1 MLRRFN
7 HPVNTMKKIR
17 IGLPLKFFLS
27 ISFVIILTSLSLTWF
42 FLKYQGVQ
50 MRNAL
55 EERCNSLARNLSYN
69 SEYGVLTANKGFL
82 RKLIESATK
91 EEDVVY
97 ALVYDKNGRLLA
109 AGEIPNSHAVFKEI
123 EPLVNYKLN
132 PANGAESSLTNLGRQ
147 KTVGITYT
155 SKAGEAIHD
164 VISPIMAQRVS
175 AQREEIAF
183 LGDIDMPSGK
193 EELIGF
199 ARVGI
204 SLARMH
210 REISVL
216 RNGILFLTALVVL
229 FGNLLSIFLI
239 RIIVRPIR
247 ELSIGTQKI
256 ASGDLDY
263 RVNVQSNDEIG
274 DLAELFNSMAQD
286 LRNYI
291 KELNKEKKDLLNLKM
306 ALESRTTELEE
317 TLVKMKNIQQELLR
331 SEKFATIGR
340 LASSVAHELR
350 NPLASLK
357 NISYYLMK
365 LGTFSADEK
374 AKRML
379 DMLSHDVGRANKIV
393 TDLLEFSRV
402 KKINKTPTNV
412 DEFINKLL
420 DNLAMGETIHVERE
434 LEHIQANIDPDRITQ
449 VLINLIMNARDA
461 MTSAGGTIMVSTH
474 RSGDLLAIR
483 VKDTGSGMSE
493 DTASRIF
500 EPLFTTK
507 TKGLGLGLA
516 IVKEI
521 IDAHYGRISVESKK
535 GVGTTFEILLPIA

>member
-1 MLRRFN
+1 
-7 HPVNTMKKIR
+7 MKKIR
-17 IGLPLKFFLS
+17 IGLPFKFFLS

-42 FLKYQGVQ
+42 FIKYSGVQ

-55 EERCNSLARNLSYN
+55 EERCSSLARNLAYN
-69 SEYGVLTANKGFL
+69 SEYGVLAANKEFL
-82 RKLIESATK
+82 KKLMESATK

-97 ALVYDKNGRLLA
+97 AAVYDKNGRLLA
-109 AGEIPNSHAVFKEI
+109 AVEIPGGQEVFKEI
-123 EPLVNYKLN
+123 EPLVAYKLN
-132 PANGAESSLTNLGRQ
+132 PASGHEPSLASQGRP
-147 KTVGITYT
+147 KNVGITYT
-155 SKAGEAIHD
+155 SRGGLAIHD
-164 VISPIMAQRVS
+164 VISPIMAQRVPS
-175 AQREEIAF
+175 RHKEVAF
-183 LGDIDMPSGK
+183 LGDMDTSGRS

-199 ARVGI
+199 ARVGL
-204 SLARMH
+204 SLARMN
-210 REISVL
+210 REIGAL
-216 RNGILFLTALVVL
+216 RNGIFLLTALVVL
-229 FGNLLSIFLI
+229 FGNLLSLFFI
-239 RIIVRPIR
+239 RIIVRPIQ

-263 RVNVQSNDEIG
+263 RVSVQSNDEIG
-274 DLAELFNSMAQD
+274 DLAELFNTMAQD

-306 ALESRTTELEE
+306 ALESRTNELEE
-317 TLVKMKNIQQELLR
+317 TLVKIKNIQQELLR

-357 NISYYLMK
+357 NISYYLTK
-365 LGTFSADEK
+365 LGSFSGDEK

-379 DMLSHDVGRANKIV
+379 DILSHDVGRANKIV

-402 KKINKTPTNV
+402 KRINKAPTYV

-420 DNLAMGETIHVERE
+420 DHLATGESVRIERD
-434 LEHIQANIDPDRITQ
+434 LEHIEANIDPDRITQ
-449 VLINLIMNARDA
+449 VLINLITNAKDA
-461 MTSAGGTIMVSTH
+461 MPEGGAISVSA
-474 RSGDLLAIR
+474 RRKDECLDIR
-483 VKDTGSGMSE
+483 VKDTGCGMSE
-493 DTASRIF
+493 ETANHIF

-521 IDAHYGRISVESKK
+521 IEAHHGRISAESKK
-535 GVGTTFEILLPIA
+535 GEGTTFEIFLPIA